1 MILYQEAQDVGC
13 PTISGGNSDYYLMC
27 WLPLISYIKVHFPL
41 GTSCSSPDSLHEKSL
56 YLHFEKSVEHS
67 QKVKWDVHECILTL
81 LAFSK
86 YFLYRSS
93 ICFISSSFF
102 RKASCN
108 SSIFKATDETI
119 KFFLYYNNFKN
130 ISTNSK

>member
-1 MILYQEAQDVGC
+1 MVRYKDPTVPSFYFTDVCVYRYLLFLFLQDGHV
-13 PTISGGNSDYYLMC
+13 
-27 WLPLISYIKVHFPL
+27 VQ
-41 GTSCSSPDSLHEKSL
+41 
-56 YLHFEKSVEHS
+56 SVREGRLTWNH
-67 QKVKWDVHECILTL
+67 KLTL

-108 SSIFKATDETI
+108 SSILSALCQEMHI
-119 KFFLYYNNFKN
+119 LENNIN
-130 ISTNSK
+130 I